1 MQRYFIATEQ
11 FGTGTLTIG
20 GEDAHHLSRVMRA
33 VPGDKVICC
42 DGKGRSVL
50 AALTLVGKDEVTAEI
65 VEEVAET
72 NEAALDVWIAQ
83 SLPKGDKLET
93 VIQKCTE
100 VGAAGFLPF
109 LSERTIVQYDA
120 KKEEKRR
127 SRWQKI
133 AKEAAEQAH
142 RSLIPEVAAPLSWK
156 ELLRE
161 AARADLALICYE
173 LEDGVHLRSLLQRE
187 AGRIVLPGGGTGIPA
202 TDAAQDMQG
211 KQEAQGTQREQATQQ
226 EQETE
231 AHPSPASARKPRILV
246 IVGPEGGFSEREIA
260 EATGAGCLASG
271 LGRRILRTET
281 AGLVALSC
289 ILYEHGEMGGC

>member
-1 MQRYFIATEQ
+1 MQRYFLAAEQ
-11 FGTGTLTIG
+11 FGSQTVTIS

-33 VPGDKVICC
+33 VPGNKVICC

-50 AALTLVGKDEVTAEI
+50 AALTVVDKDEVTAEI
-65 VEEVAET
+65 VEELAET
-72 NEAALDVWIAQ
+72 HEAALDVWIAQ

-127 SRWQKI
+127 VRWQKI

-142 RSLIPEVAAPLSWK
+142 RSIIPEVVTPLSWK
-156 ELLRE
+156 ELLRQ
-161 AARADLALICYE
+161 ASQADLALICYE
-173 LEDGVHLRSLLQRE
+173 LEDGMHLRSHLTRE
-187 AGRIVLPGGGTGIPA
+187 AKRIVLP
-202 TDAAQDMQG
+202 QG
-211 KQEAQGTQREQATQQ
+211 KAAGQETGQEAQGE
-226 EQETE
+226 
-231 AHPSPASARKPRILV
+231 PSSSGKHKPRVLV

-260 EATGAGCLASG
+260 EATAAGCLASG

-281 AGLVALSC
+281 AGVVALAC
-289 ILYEHGEMGGC
+289 ILYEYGEMGGC

>member
-11 FGTGTLTIG
+11 FGSGTLTIDG
-20 GEDAHHLSRVMRA
+20 DDAHHLSRVMRA

-50 AALTLVGKDEVTAEI
+50 AAVTLVGKDEVTAEI
-65 VEEVAET
+65 VEELAET

-142 RSLIPEVAAPLSWK
+142 RSLIPEVTAPLSWK
-156 ELLRE
+156 ELLRQAGE
-161 AARADLALICYE
+161 ADLALICYE
-173 LEDGVHLRSLLQRE
+173 LEDGMHLRSLLTRE
-187 AGRIVLPGGGTGIPA
+187 AGRIELSGGTCVPVTEVKQGEQGI
-202 TDAAQDMQG
+202 
-211 KQEAQGTQREQATQQ
+211 QREQESQ
-226 EQETE
+226 
-231 AHPSPASARKPRILV
+231 AHPTSAPTPKPRILV

-260 EATGAGCLASG
+260 EATSAGCLASG

-281 AGLVALSC
+281 AGLVALAC
-289 ILYEHGEMGGC
+289 ILYEYGEMGGC